1 MLRQINYMNTSR
13 GEMDYLRESFPGT
26 GKTIYIVGSTNTIYY
41 TWKAQ
46 GGVGG
51 MCALLLAQCSCVCV
65 CVCAHDR
72 TKEQQ
77 SNGMPLQIALP
88 FVCYVEVIPLWE
100 VVICADE
107 WCWICKDSL

>member
-1 MLRQINYMNTSR
+1 MKAFQGQAKQYTSSEVQTQYTIHGR
-13 GEMDYLRESFPGT
+13 HREELVECVHCCWLS
-26 GKTIYIVGSTNTIYY
+26 VH
-41 TWKAQ
+41 
-46 GGVGG
+46 V
-51 MCALLLAQCSCVCV
+51 CVCV